1 MYYFGVKFKDG
12 RRIYQENLSKRQA
25 VIRYNMYLKE
35 MAVLEVQLVEW
46 GLL

>member
-1 MYYFGVKFKDG
+1 MFYFSVKFKDG

-25 VIRYNMYLKE
+25 VIRYNKYLKE
-35 MAVLEVQLVEW
+35 MVVLEVQLVEW

>member
-12 RRIYQENLSKRQA
+12 RRIYQENLTKRQA
-25 VIRYNMYLKE
+25 VIRYNRYLKE
-35 MAVLEVQLVEW
+35 MVILEVQLVEW